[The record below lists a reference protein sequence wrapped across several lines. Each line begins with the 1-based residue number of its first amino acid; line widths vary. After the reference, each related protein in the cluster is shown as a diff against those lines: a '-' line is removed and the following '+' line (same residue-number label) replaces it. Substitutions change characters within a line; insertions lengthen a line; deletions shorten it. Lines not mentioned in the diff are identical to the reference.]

1 MKVLVTGAT
10 GFLGLRTCEILKKD
24 FNHLIGLGRNEKKG
38 RELLNRGIP
47 FLKADLTDYEKM
59 ENIVKDFD
67 HIVHCGGLS
76 SPWGKR
82 RDFLD
87 INYKAASKLAHLAQ
101 KYKIKKFILISSP
114 SVYHSSKDL
123 LDIKESDPI
132 TSRPIN
138 YYIESKVKAEKGVL
152 ENFPNAIILRPRAI
166 IGPGDE
172 AIFPRLI
179 KANEKGRLRTIG
191 KGNNLTDLTYIDN
204 AVEAIRCALLSKKV
218 ANGQVFN
225 ISDGDPKKLWS
236 LIDHVFT
243 QLGLKRDPKLISYH
257 FVYSYCYL
265 SEIVHKFFL
274 NNKEPVLTRYT
285 CNLFAKSQT
294 LNISKAKKILGY
306 TPKVKTMEGIEKFID
321 HYKAK

>member
-10 GFLGLRTCEILKKD
+10 GFLGQRTCEILKKD
-24 FNHLIGLGRNEKKG
+24 FNHLSGLGRNEKKG
-38 RELLNRGIP
+38 RELLNKGVH
-47 FLKADLTDYEKM
+47 FLKADLTDYKKM
-59 ENIVKDFD
+59 ESIVNGFD

-82 RDFLD
+82 KDFLEV
-87 INYKAASKLAHLAQ
+87 NYQASSNLAQLAQ

-132 TSRPIN
+132 ATRPLN
-138 YYIESKVKAEKGVL
+138 DYIESKIKAEKSVL

-179 KANEKGRLRTIG
+179 RANNKGRLRTIG

-204 AVEAIRCALLSKKV
+204 AVEAIRCALFSRDI
-218 ANGQVFN
+218 ANGQIFN
-225 ISDGDPKKLWS
+225 ISDGNPQKLWY
-236 LIDHVFT
+236 LIDHVFN

-257 FVYSYCYL
+257 FVYAYCFL

-285 CNLFAKSQT
+285 CNLFSKSQT
-294 LNISKAKKILGY
+294 LNIQKAKKILGY
-306 TPKVKTMEGIEKFID
+306 QPKVNTMEGIEKFINS
-321 HYKAK
+321 YKKS